1 MMSKI
6 LPLHASYLNNHPSMR
21 IQFYG
26 IRHHGPGSARSL
38 LEALE
43 AQQPDCLLIEH
54 PEDAAAAL
62 GEVATLGLVPPVALL
77 VYDPKDFSKASYY
90 PFARFS
96 PEWQALH
103 FAIQNGIPVKAMDL
117 PAGTQW
123 MVNSAE
129 GDAAVLLET
138 PSDPENQAIAADPLG
153 YLAALA
159 GYPEGERWWD
169 AVLEQV
175 PSGSS
180 VFEAV
185 AEMMRLL
192 RDTLQRTESPET
204 LLREAFMRKT
214 IRETAAAG
222 FQNMAV
228 VCGAWHVPALEPWQQ
243 IKATK
248 DNALLRGRKKIKTET
263 AWVPWT
269 YERLAFE
276 SGYGAG
282 ILSPAWYELLFDL
295 PAEAISHWMVRAA
308 RLLRGEDIDVSG
320 AHAIEAVHLAEALA
334 ALRGRPVAGVEDMQA
349 AALSVYVQGNEQ
361 VFELVR
367 RRLVIGEVVGA
378 VPATLSAIP
387 LQRDFEKEVRSA
399 HLSKEY
405 AAVDE
410 VSKQL
415 DLRVPGNLKASLLL
429 HRLGLLGITWGRLNE
444 QQGPAGSTFHEVW
457 RLKWLPDYALQIVR
471 AGRWGNTVESA
482 AVQCVLER
490 CRQTEQ
496 LPDLTRL
503 TEDAL
508 RAALTDAV
516 PPLMEKLERVAAV
529 VNDVPMLMDALPP
542 LVRIV
547 RYGNVRRTDSEAVGL
562 WLHRIIPRIAAG
574 LPAACLQLDEEP
586 ADAMLVRLWE
596 THRHIMLMSEEALS
610 AAWLSALEQLSEAEA
625 AHPLLRGSAT
635 RILFD
640 RRLMEETAASNA
652 FSMALSA
659 GHEPVHAARWVEGF
673 LHGSG
678 LLLIHHP
685 PLWKLLDEWVAG
697 LREAHFMA
705 VLPLLR
711 RAFASF
717 AAAERQKM
725 LAMAKDG
732 VPVSALAE
740 VDRRDPARAA
750 MLATVL
756 SLLLGDPVEN

>member
-1 MMSKI
+1 
-6 LPLHASYLNNHPSMR
+6 MR
-21 IQFYG
+21 IHFYG

-38 LEALE
+38 LDALND
-43 AQQPDCLLIEH
+43 QQPDCLLIEH

-62 GEVATLGLVPPVALL
+62 NEVATTGLEPPVALL

-103 FAIQNGIPVKAMDL
+103 YAAQHGIPVKAMDL

-123 MVNSAE
+123 MLNSAE
-129 GDAAVLLET
+129 GDAPVLVET

-159 GYPEGERWWD
+159 GYPDGERWWD
-169 AVLEQV
+169 SVLEQI
-175 PSGSS
+175 PAGSD

-185 AEMMRLL
+185 AEMMRAL
-192 RDTLQRTESPET
+192 RETLQREESPET

-214 IRETAAAG
+214 IREAATAG
-222 FQNMAV
+222 FQNIAV
-228 VCGAWHVPALEPWQQ
+228 VCGAWHVSALEPWQQ
-243 IKATK
+243 IKAAK
-248 DNALLRGRKKIKTET
+248 DTALLRGRKKVKTET

-269 YERLAFE
+269 YERLAYE

-282 ILSPAWYELLFDL
+282 VLSPAWYELLFEM
-295 PAEAISHWMVRAA
+295 PAGAVTQWMVRAA

-320 AHAIEAVHLAEALA
+320 AHAIEAVRLAEALA
-334 ALRGRPVAGVEDMQA
+334 ALRGKPLAGVEDMA
-349 AALSVYVQGNEQ
+349 SAALSVFVQGNEQ
-361 VFELVR
+361 VFDLVR

-378 VPATLSAIP
+378 VPASLSAIP

-429 HRLGLLGITWGRLNE
+429 HRLGLLGIPWGRLHE
-444 QQGPAGSTFHEVW
+444 QQGPSGSTFHEVW

-471 AGRWGNTVESA
+471 AGSWGNTIESA

-490 CRQTEQ
+490 SRQTEQ

-503 TEDAL
+503 TEEVL

-516 PPLMEKLERVAAV
+516 SPIMEKLERVAAV
-529 VNDVPMLMDALPP
+529 VNDVPILMDALPP

-562 WLHRIIPRIAAG
+562 WLRRIIPRIAAG

-586 ADAMLVRLWE
+586 ADEMLARLWE
-596 THRHIMLMSEEALS
+596 THRHIMLLGEEALS
-610 AAWLSALEQLSEAEA
+610 AAWLGALEQLSGTDA
-625 AHPLLRGSAT
+625 AHPLLQGSAT
-635 RILFD
+635 RIAFD
-640 RRLMEETAASNA
+640 RRLKEETAARNA
-652 FSMALSA
+652 FSLALSA
-659 GHEPVHAARWVEGF
+659 GNEPVHAARWVEGF

-685 PLWKLLDEWVAG
+685 PLWRLLDEWVAA
-697 LREAHFMA
+697 LPEAGFMA

-717 AAAERQKM
+717 SAAERQKM
-725 LAMAKDG
+725 LAMAQDG
-732 VPVSALAE
+732 ISVAATTE
-740 VDRRDPARAA
+740 NTGIDPDRAA
-750 MLATVL
+750 VVAPVL
-756 SLLLGDPVEN
+756 SLLLGFPLRINADLTPV

>member
-1 MMSKI
+1 
-6 LPLHASYLNNHPSMR
+6 MR
-21 IQFYG
+21 VQFYG

-38 LEALE
+38 LDAFNH
-43 AQQPDCLLIEH
+43 QQPDCLLIEH
-54 PEDAAAAL
+54 PEDAAQAL
-62 GEVATLGLVPPVALL
+62 GEAATAGLEPPVALL
-77 VYDPKDFSKASYY
+77 VYDPKDFSRASYY

-96 PEWQALH
+96 PEWQALQYAAQH
-103 FAIQNGIPVKAMDL
+103 RIPVKAMDL

-123 MVNSAE
+123 MINNADE
-129 GDAAVLLET
+129 DAAVLLKMPPDT
-138 PSDPENQAIAADPLG
+138 ENQAIVSDPLG

-159 GYPEGERWWD
+159 GYPDGERWWD
-169 AVLEQV
+169 AVMEQI
-175 PSGSS
+175 PAGSA

-185 AEMMRLL
+185 AEMMHAL
-192 RDTLQRTESPET
+192 RETLQREESPDT

-214 IRETAAAG
+214 IREAAAAG
-222 FQNMAV
+222 FQNIAV
-228 VCGAWHVPALEPWQQ
+228 VCGAWHVPALEPWQE

-269 YERLAFE
+269 YERLAYE

-282 ILSPAWYELLFDL
+282 VLSPAWYELLFDL
-295 PAEAISHWMVRAA
+295 PGEAVSQWMVRAA

-320 AHAIEAVHLAEALA
+320 AHAIEAVRLAEALA
-334 ALRGRPVAGVEDMQA
+334 TLRGKPVAGVEDMES
-349 AALSVYVQGNEQ
+349 AALSVFVQGNEQ

-367 RRLVIGEVVGA
+367 RRLIIGEMVGV

-399 HLSKEY
+399 HLRKEY
-405 AAVDE
+405 AAVEE
-410 VSKQL
+410 VTKEL
-415 DLRVPGNLKASLLL
+415 DLRVAGNLKASLLL
-429 HRLGLLGITWGRLNE
+429 HRLRLLDIPWGRLHE
-444 QQGPAGSTFHEVW
+444 QQGSSGSTFHEIW
-457 RLKWLPDYALQIVR
+457 RLKWLPDYALQMVR

-482 AVQCVLER
+482 SVQCVLEG
-490 CRQTEQ
+490 CRQMEQ

-503 TEDAL
+503 TEEVL

-516 PPLMEKLERVAAV
+516 SPIMEKLERVAAV

-562 WLHRIIPRIAAG
+562 WLRRIVPRIAAG
-574 LPAACLQLDEEP
+574 LPAACLQLDEVP
-586 ADAMLVRLWE
+586 ADEMLARLWE
-596 THRHIMLMSEEALS
+596 THRHILLLNEETLS
-610 AAWLSALEQLSEAEA
+610 TAWLSALEQLSLADT
-625 AHPLLRGSAT
+625 AHPLLRGSAA

-640 RRLMEETAASNA
+640 RRLMEETAARSA
-652 FSMALSA
+652 FSLALSA
-659 GHEPVHAARWVEGF
+659 GNEPVHAARWVEGF

-685 PLWKLLDEWVAG
+685 PLWKLLDEWVSDLPEPG
-697 LREAHFMA
+697 FMA

-717 AAAERQKM
+717 SAAERQKM
-725 LAMAKDG
+725 LTMAREG
-732 VPVSALAE
+732 IPASAT
-740 VDRRDPARAA
+740 VDNARLDAGRAA
-750 MLATVL
+750 VMAPVL
-756 SLLLGDPVEN
+756 SLLLGVSAEN